1 MNKKRITAFI
11 LALLLLIGTS
21 SALAAGGADDPLISL
36 KYISDSYINSMLDK
50 GRDMISKALDGQGD
64 SAYTSASF
72 TTAKLAR
79 GSTVT
84 LRTGGSVILNSGSAT
99 LYINSGCVINLTTGV
114 LTGMGSIGANE
125 RYMAAEDSVATV
137 TLLSDSEIIYDGDVT
152 VNAVTVPNTFSDVP
166 SSYWAFEYVE
176 KLAKTGFVSGTGNG
190 MFTPTGLITR
200 ADFVT
205 VLGRAAGVNAGD
217 YSSCD
222 FTDVMPGQYY
232 TPYIQWAAE
241 KGIVSGTGDG
251 TFLPLNYM
259 TRSEMAVLIVNYAK
273 YMGLSTGGSNTG
285 TPFADDSSIESW
297 ARDAVYTARGM
308 GVISGKGGN
317 VFDPGGHTSRA
328 EVCTV
333 VCRLLGI

>member
-36 KYISDSYINSMLDK
+36 KYISDSYINSMLAK

-64 SAYTSASF
+64 SAQTSARF
-72 TTAKLAR
+72 TTSKLAK

-99 LYINSGCVINLTTGV
+99 ISISSGSVINLSAGV
-114 LTGMGSIGANE
+114 LTGMGSIDTYE
-125 RYMAAEDSVATV
+125 RYMAAENSVATV

-152 VNAVTVPNTFSDVP
+152 VNAVTVQNTFSDVP
-166 SSYWAFEYVE
+166 YGYWAFEYVE
-176 KLAKTGFVSGTGNG
+176 KLAKAGIVSGTGGG
-190 MFTPTGLITR
+190 MFTPTGLMTR

-205 VLGRAAGVNAGD
+205 VLGRAAGVNTGD

-222 FTDVMPGQYY
+222 FTDVKSGQYY

-241 KGIVSGTGDG
+241 NGIVSGSGDG
-251 TFLPLNYM
+251 TFLPLNPIS
-259 TRSEMAVLIVNYAK
+259 RSQMAVIVVNYAK
-273 YMGLSTGGSNTG
+273 YMGLSTEGSNAG
-285 TPFADDSSIESW
+285 TAFADDASIESW
-297 ARDAVYTARGM
+297 ARTAVYTARGM
-308 GVISGKGGN
+308 GIISGKDGN
-317 VFDPGGHTSRA
+317 IFDPGGSASRA

-333 VCRLLGI
+333 VCRLIGI